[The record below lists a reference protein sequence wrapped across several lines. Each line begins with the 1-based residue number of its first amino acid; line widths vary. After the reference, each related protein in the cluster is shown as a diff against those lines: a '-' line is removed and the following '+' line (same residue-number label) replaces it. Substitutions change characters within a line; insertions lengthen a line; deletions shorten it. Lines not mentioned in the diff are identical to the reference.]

1 MKCCHPVLCCVSTGV
16 QGETPGQKRRP
27 RGAKRRRHESRQN
40 GIHLE
45 KRTPRR
51 GVAKIEDTDR
61 RNTKMEIRELEAN
74 ETEKVSGGNFFADLE
89 DVLRNIFQEPA
100 KPTKPDN
107 QTPQEPKTGRGKC

>member
-1 MKCCHPVLCCVSTGV
+1 
-16 QGETPGQKRRP
+16 
-27 RGAKRRRHESRQN
+27 
-40 GIHLE
+40 
-45 KRTPRR
+45 
-51 GVAKIEDTDR
+51 
-61 RNTKMEIRELEAN
+61 MEIRELEAN